1 MDAYIP
7 DGVIEDEALR
17 IEMYR
22 RIASIEDDE
31 DKSAVTA
38 EFIDRYGDV
47 PQSVENLMDIA
58 VIKSLASELYIS
70 DITQKDGLVVF
81 TIDHVVSVKSIV
93 DIMDGYKSKMMFS
106 SGETSYLSYKYD
118 ENILYNIKIILQRL
132 KNTIH
137 EEQS

>member
-1 MDAYIP
+1 
-7 DGVIEDEALR
+7 
-17 IEMYR
+17 
-22 RIASIEDDE
+22 
-31 DKSAVTA
+31 
-38 EFIDRYGDV
+38 
-47 PQSVENLMDIA
+47 MDIA

-70 DITQKDGLVVF
+70 DITQKDDLVVF